1 MTDENEIID
10 YAHFSK
16 VKLKIAT
23 VLEAE
28 AIEGSDKLLRLQ
40 IDLGDEKRQ
49 LVAGIAKSYKP
60 EDLINKQIVVVSNLA
75 PRKIRGVES
84 NGMLLASGEDPE
96 GIVLLTVDKK
106 LNNGSSVM

>member
-10 YAHFSK
+10 YDHFSK

-28 AIEGSDKLLRLQ
+28 AVEGSDKLLRLQ

-106 LNNGSSVM
+106 LDNGSSVM